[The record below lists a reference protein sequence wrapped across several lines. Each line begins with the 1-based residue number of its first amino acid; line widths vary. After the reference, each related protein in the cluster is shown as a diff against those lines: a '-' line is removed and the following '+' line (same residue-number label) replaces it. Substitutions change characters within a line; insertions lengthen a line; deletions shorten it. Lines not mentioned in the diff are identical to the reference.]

1 MEELHDLEE
10 DMKAVEERNEYD
22 LTMLHDEHT

>member
-10 DMKAVEERNEYD
+10 DMKAVQERNEYD
-22 LTMLHDEHT
+22 LAMLHDEHT